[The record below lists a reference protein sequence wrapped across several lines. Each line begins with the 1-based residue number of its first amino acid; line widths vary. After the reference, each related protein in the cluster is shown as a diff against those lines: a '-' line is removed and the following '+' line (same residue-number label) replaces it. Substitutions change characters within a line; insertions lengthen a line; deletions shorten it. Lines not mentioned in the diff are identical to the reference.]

1 MEVTEFK
8 ELAEPWDSTL
18 GGPMFGVD
26 LAVVKKKSGAAAFAG
41 GNMKKS

>member
-26 LAVVKKKSGAAAFAG
+26 LAAVKKNPGPLLLQVET
-41 GNMKKS
+41 